1 MKQLDPIRAFRR
13 FANGFFYTLSDDLD
27 ENETTQVTTDETA
40 RMRFFHTHWPDLYT
54 WLMLNSNEEH
64 WSLYHRGMYP
74 QVCFILAIYFDD
86 ALYFNSAFNDRIEF
100 VEIL

>member
-1 MKQLDPIRAFRR
+1 MRQLDPIRATRR
-13 FANGFFYTLSDDLD
+13 FANGFFYTLADDLD
-27 ENETTQVTTDETA
+27 ENETTQVATDETD
-40 RMRFFHTHWPDLYT
+40 RMRFFQTHWPDLYT

-100 VEIL
+100 VDIL